1 MVQVMPG
8 KSGKHKGRRPKSHSG
23 KSGKPGKPGK
33 HQPDCKRQHQ
43 HVVLP
48 VTQVPSLHNP
58 VSPHQTQSKTSN
70 AIIAVTTFIH
80 HVIQNSTKLEQTISD
95 PMSPQC
101 SLTAAGPHV
110 MSASSQPA
118 KQHFPPMH
126 RHTCTLLCANSTRHS
141 LLHFHSQVT
150 TTLQLTGVHGRC
162 SQLTGGHD
170 WRA

>member
-1 MVQVMPG
+1 MFISPA
-8 KSGKHKGRRPKSHSG
+8 SLHSYIHHCTIHFFW
-23 KSGKPGKPGK
+23 P
-33 HQPDCKRQHQ
+33 QPDCKRQHQ

-80 HVIQNSTKLEQTISD
+80 HVIQNSTKLEQTILD
-95 PMSPQC
+95 PISPQC

-118 KQHFPPMH
+118 KQHFPSMH
-126 RHTCTLLCANSTRHS
+126 RHTGTLALCKLKQTLTLALPLPSHYHIAVDRCAW
-141 LLHFHSQVT
+141 QV
-150 TTLQLTGVHGRC
+150 LTADGWAWLVCMIVSMWHK
-162 SQLTGGHD
+162 
-170 WRA
+170 